1 MEQNVMIINTQNGQ
15 IRRKEVKPWFNEQ
28 NVYITQGLPLS
39 HLLSYNKYQTNIGKQ
54 WTNKLCII

>member
-39 HLLSYNKYQTNIGKQ
+39 HL
-54 WTNKLCII
+54 

>member
-1 MEQNVMIINTQNGQ
+1 MIINTQNGQ

-39 HLLSYNKYQTNIGKQ
+39 HL
-54 WTNKLCII
+54 